1 MRVGLEIRGYIL
13 LNNIRLMNSLADWC
27 DCELRLGYLR
37 DRNAAAHSVD
47 SDILATF
54 ILEYEDDYE
63 YEF

>member
-1 MRVGLEIRGYIL
+1 MLTPFIVHNVL
-13 LNNIRLMNSLADWC
+13 LHI
-27 DCELRLGYLR
+27 LGYLK

-54 ILEYEDDYE
+54 RLEYDDDYE